1 MKKAIDENK
10 LLLQFMLFSVLGG
23 AGMGIAQMVITL
35 YAVSLAATAS
45 QIGLIGGVQGI
56 GLLLTVLPIGVLVD
70 RATTGGVVHCVRGDA
85 PPVHRAEVIDFSDE
99 LSVVVETLHA
109 LSFVRLM

>member
-70 RATTGGVVHCVRGDA
+70 HVGPRKVFIFGVLA
-85 PPVHRAEVIDFSDE
+85 SAVIYLLFPFAHSSNS
-99 LSVVVETLHA
+99 LLN
-109 LSFVRLM
+109 